1 MRSGAVRLLMRDEEE
16 GVLEVTPIPK
26 TRTLNPNPNPNPNSY
41 PYP

>member
-1 MRSGAVRLLMRDEEE
+1 MMRSGAVRLLMRDDEE

-26 TRTLNPNPNPNPNSY
+26 TLTLNPNPNPNPN